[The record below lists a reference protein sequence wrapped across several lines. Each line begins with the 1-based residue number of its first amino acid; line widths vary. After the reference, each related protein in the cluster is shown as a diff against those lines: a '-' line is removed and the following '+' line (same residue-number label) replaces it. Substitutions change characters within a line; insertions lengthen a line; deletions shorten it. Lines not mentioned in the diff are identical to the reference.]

1 MDAETKLK
9 QAAQSVDDQT
19 PLAGD
24 LLWGVKGIAVEI
36 DRTERQTYHLLTT
49 GQLPAQLVGG
59 RWVASRSGL
68 RQRFAQVLGGPAA
81 EVTNIRIF
89 ATMARSG

>member
-1 MDAETKLK
+1 MTLIVPSNTQDVHGRDT
-9 QAAQSVDDQT
+9 AALGD
-19 PLAGD
+19 D
-24 LLWGVKGIAVEI
+24 LLWGVKGIAGEI

-68 RQRFAQVLGGPAA
+68 RQRFAQVLGGA
-81 EVTNIRIF
+81 V
-89 ATMARSG
+89 

>member
-9 QAAQSVDDQT
+9 QAAQVDDQT

-59 RWVASRSGL
+59 RWVASDPDCATASPKSWAEPLSGL
-68 RQRFAQVLGGPAA
+68 ELGL
-81 EVTNIRIF
+81 R
-89 ATMARSG
+89 